1 VAFLEFLKSHE
12 LQRKED
18 LNMGREEANMQAVSR
33 LTIVPKVRKTARRCR
48 VSDEEFE
55 ELYGRLFLPLVSRV
69 SRRFGVSREDAR
81 DIVQDAFTIALM
93 KLDISGNPKA
103 WLVRAADYMAVN
115 YRRKMNRRADLLSRW
130 TVLPSSAEG

>member
-1 VAFLEFLKSHE
+1 MRAT
-12 LQRKED
+12 
-18 LNMGREEANMQAVSR
+18 SR
-33 LTIVPKVRKTARRCR
+33 LAIATKARKTARDPRRRR

-130 TVLPSSAEG
+130 TVLPSSAER